1 MMLEG
6 SSASQT
12 FAFVKIYGVAS
23 RSCFYQLR
31 TEHLNFASDQFAR
44 LLKALG
50 PKTMDVLQKKDDQG
64 CHLLHY
70 AAQYGPDSICEAIV
84 SYLITIGGSCGQDT
98 LMSVDLCGKT
108 PLHCAVASG
117 KLSVLG
123 ILLRALSGIG
133 IHERAMSKAR
143 VVLGSIL
150 VFAIRAHA
158 EGMAKMLLEH
168 KPDLVYQSCR
178 GETALY
184 CASQAGDLSMADLL
198 VR

>member
-1 MMLEG
+1 MLEG

-12 FAFVKIYGVAS
+12 LAFVKIYGVAS

-31 TEHLNFASDQFAR
+31 TEHLNFASDRFAR

-70 AAQYGPDSICEAIV
+70 AAQYCSDSICEAIV

-98 LMSVDLCGKT
+98 LISVDLCGKT

-133 IHERAMSKAR
+133 IHEQAMSKGR
-143 VVLGSIL
+143 VVLESLL

-158 EGMAKMLLEH
+158 EGMTKMLLEH